1 MLSEVLPHYS
11 QWRYTSPR
19 DRDTIASLALT
30 AVLHHSSSEAGLRT
44 MASDPGLARALLGIA
59 STGDRVIQTL
69 LEHQTSWE
77 LGRGTQLVEVVQLAL
92 SLLHKLLTEPEAGAS
107 VMSGP
112 VGHAVRSPPAGARS
126 HFLLTLAH
134 YTYFHHRP
142 ELATAAIRLLA
153 SISRESGQVSV
164 LACLGPAA
172 PAVKD
177 QLLSRLES
185 STEDIRLKMAI
196 IELLVSCV
204 ESQPGLLQLLMDLQD
219 GASSEESSSGCLA
232 PVLRLM
238 SFCNKETGPHWAD
251 LHLVIVRLIDSLWSR
266 GRILASTHLK
276 KQKEFWSDLAYPLTS
291 EKSERQDNVKMMK
304 IRAFILRVLSHE
316 LYTWSGNMS
325 PELQSVVGKICDEK
339 STSLSTWCKVDTA
352 PEATLADLS
361 ETEEDDKNTPLFLLS
376 SWRAFILVLSKD
388 SPSSLSPAACRTLF
402 SVTTSVLSSLL
413 AEAAPAPPPRLTVL
427 LAETCVVMARRWQTK
442 CTDNMA
448 QWTSL
453 TAALLG
459 RLQCVWT
466 ATHPR
471 ARLAIL
477 GLALSTLR
485 MSDFKLDLATDGGV
499 LTEWLDPV
507 LSLMRII
514 FTELESVF
522 STTELKEGEFLRC
535 PELVLALVTG
545 LVSRLPDKVWL
556 SGLHH
561 HCSLQLLL
569 SAAGACTRHAAAP
582 SFVTAIVNLLI
593 EICSCLPGVSA
604 VLLQDL
610 ARDLWLPLS
619 DLKAGHEAAW
629 AGVRHVA
636 LQLAGTLVRT
646 GRRQGVAPAVT
657 AVALLQDKIVAD
669 LLSPRQGLEHLARAA
684 SVTRL
689 VWSLSEYVTAWQSDH
704 SLSLASLYRG
714 CCRLLHTTTA
724 LLMRPTL
731 LTSLVT
737 GSSSVEASPAQQ
749 RDRRVSSSCSEADL
763 DTILCPEAVAAQG
776 QLLEIS
782 SGCLALLAALSPSLQ
797 SLLAGE
803 ALLDPDRW
811 QPLLCPSFSPP
822 SLDQDCDTPSYGLL
836 LSLANVC
843 VRAGGSR
850 DSTRSPSPSR
860 SAPSPLA
867 DKMSLVLEL
876 CLTVLMSQSVLSLAT
891 PTDNQRDKQ
900 LLRRELGAELG
911 SIVDT
916 WRRHLGHRGGR
927 SPGPVRSAKSPAP
940 LTSTPAPSR
949 QAPPKSPGPP
959 PSSPQSRCSNRDTD
973 NFMKFASAL
982 VSNVFK

>member
-1 MLSEVLPHYS
+1 M
-11 QWRYTSPR
+11 
-19 DRDTIASLALT
+19 
-30 AVLHHSSSEAGLRT
+30 
-44 MASDPGLARALLGIA
+44 LLGNA
-59 STGDRVIQTL
+59 STSDRVIPTL

-77 LGRGTQLVEVVQLAL
+77 LGRVTQLVEVVQLAL

-325 PELQSVVGKICDEK
+325 PELQSVIGKICDEK

>member
-92 SLLHKLLTEPEAGAS
+92 SLLHKLLTDPEAGAS

-219 GASSEESSSGCLA
+219 GASSQESSSGCLA
-232 PVLRLM
+232 PVLRLL

-276 KQKEFWSDLAYPLTS
+276 KQKEFWRDLAHPLTS
-291 EKSERQDNVKMMK
+291 EKSESQDNVKMMK

-471 ARLAIL
+471 ARLAVL

-582 SFVTAIVNLLI
+582 SFVTAIINLLI

-669 LLSPRQGLEHLARAA
+669 LLSPRQGLDHLARAA

-749 RDRRVSSSCSEADL
+749 RDRRVSSSCSEVDL

-959 PSSPQSRCSNRDTD
+959 PATQVR
-973 NFMKFASAL
+973 L
-982 VSNVFK
+982 